1 MEKDML
7 PLSWKEMVSL
17 RLQCGADQKD
27 EVVSALWEDG
37 TQGITEVDLNAN
49 RVELRAFFEGPFEAA
64 AYGVYGARWEEEP
77 DVDWAAETRARWPGI
92 AVGERIWVVPPWND
106 DVTPEG
112 RVRLVINPGV
122 GFGTG
127 ADLTTQLCLEALE
140 RELKPSDTVFDFGT
154 GSGILALAAHAL
166 GAKSVSAADIDLD
179 SVLAARD
186 DLPPAV
192 GLFVGSI
199 RSVREGSVDVLLA
212 NLNAETIANHA
223 AEMARVLRPG
233 GRVIISGVP
242 PRHGERVVKALT
254 ANGIPPRE
262 VHERDIW
269 LRIVC

>member
-1 MEKDML
+1 
-7 PLSWKEMVSL
+7 MVSL
-17 RLQCGADQKD
+17 RLECSVEQKD
-27 EVVSALWEDG
+27 ELIAALWEDE
-37 TQGITEVDLNAN
+37 TQGVTEIDLNAN
-49 RVELRAFFEGPFEAA
+49 RVELRAFFAEPFDAA
-64 AYGVYGARWEEEP
+64 AYAAYGPRWEEEP
-77 DVDWAAETRARWPGI
+77 DIDWAAETRARWPGF
-92 AVGERIWVVPPWND
+92 AVGERFWVVPPWND
-106 DVTPEG
+106 EPTPEG

-127 ADLTTQLCLEALE
+127 ADLTTQLCLQALE
-140 RELKPSDTVFDFGT
+140 RELKPEDVVFDFGT
-154 GSGILALAAHAL
+154 GSGILALAANAL
-166 GAKSVSAADIDLD
+166 GAKAVSAADIDLD
-179 SVLAARD
+179 AVMAARE

-199 RSVREGSVDVLLA
+199 RSVKDASVDVLLA

-223 AEMARVLRPG
+223 AEMRRVLRPG

-262 VHERDIW
+262 VYEEDIW

>member
-1 MEKDML
+1 
-7 PLSWKEMVSL
+7 MVSL
-17 RLQCGADQKD
+17 RLECDAEQKD
-27 EVVSALWEDG
+27 ELIAALWENETLG
-37 TQGITEVDLNAN
+37 VTEVDLNAN
-49 RVELRAFFEGPFEAA
+49 RVGLTAFFDAPFDAA
-64 AYGVYGARWEEEP
+64 AYAAYGARWEEEP
-77 DVDWAAETRARWPGI
+77 EVDWAAETRARWPGF
-92 AVGERIWVVPPWND
+92 AVGERFWVAPPWNEEP
-106 DVTPEG
+106 TPEG

-140 RELKPSDTVFDFGT
+140 RELRTADTVFDFGT
-154 GSGILALAAHAL
+154 GSGILALAAQAL
-166 GAKSVSAADIDLD
+166 GARAVLAADIDLD
-179 SVLAARD
+179 AVLAARE
-186 DLPPAV
+186 DLPAAV

-199 RSVREGSVDVLLA
+199 RSVRDASVDVLLA

-223 AEMARVLRPG
+223 AEMRRVLRPG

-262 VHERDIW
+262 VHEQDIW

>member
-1 MEKDML
+1 
-7 PLSWKEMVSL
+7 MVSL
-17 RLQCGADQKD
+17 RLECDAEQKD
-27 EVVSALWEDG
+27 ELIAGLWEDG
-37 TQGITEVDLNAN
+37 TLGITEVDLMAN
-49 RVELRAFFEGPFEAA
+49 RVGLTAFFDAQFDAA
-64 AYGVYGARWEEEP
+64 AYAAFGARWEEEP
-77 DVDWAAETRARWPGI
+77 EVDWAAETKARWPGI
-92 AVGERIWVVPPWND
+92 AVGTRFWVAPPWND
-106 DVTPEG
+106 EPTPEG

-140 RELKPSDTVFDFGT
+140 RELKAEDIVFDFGT

-166 GAKSVSAADIDLD
+166 GARAVSAADIDVD
-179 SVLAARD
+179 AVEAARE
-186 DLPPAV
+186 DLPEAV

-199 RSVREGSVDVLLA
+199 RSLRDQSVDVLLA

-223 AEMARVLRPG
+223 TDMARVLKPG

-262 VHERDIW
+262 VHEQDIW

>member
-1 MEKDML
+1 
-7 PLSWKEMVSL
+7 MVSL
-17 RLQCGADQKD
+17 RLQCGTDQKD
-27 EVVSALWEDG
+27 ELAAALWEDG

-49 RVELRAFFEGPFEAA
+49 RVELRAFFESSFEAA
-64 AYGVYGARWEEEP
+64 AYAAYGAQWEEEP
-77 DVDWAAETRARWPGI
+77 DIDWAAKTREAWPGRC
-92 AVGERIWVVPPWND
+92 VGERFWVVPPWNED
-106 DVTPEG
+106 ATPSG

-140 RELKPSDTVFDFGT
+140 RELRVSDVVFDFGT

-166 GAKSVSAADIDLD
+166 GARAVCAADIDLD
-179 SVLAARD
+179 SVLAARE
-186 DLPPAV
+186 DLPSEV

-199 RSVREGSVDVLLA
+199 RSIRDGSVDLLLA

-223 AEMARVLRPG
+223 AEMRRVLRPG

-262 VHERDIW
+262 VHEQDIW

>member
-1 MEKDML
+1 
-7 PLSWKEMVSL
+7 MVSL
-17 RLQCGADQKD
+17 RLECTVEQKD
-27 EVVSALWEDG
+27 ELIAALWEDE
-37 TQGITEVDLNAN
+37 TQGVTEIDLNAN
-49 RVELRAFFEGPFEAA
+49 RVELRAFFAEPFDAA
-64 AYGVYGARWEEEP
+64 AYAAFGPRWEEEP
-77 DVDWAAETRARWPGI
+77 DVDWAAETRARWPGF
-92 AVGERIWVVPPWND
+92 AVGERFWVVPPWND
-106 DVTPEG
+106 EPTPEG

-127 ADLTTQLCLEALE
+127 ADLTTQLCLQALE
-140 RELKPSDTVFDFGT
+140 RELKPTDVVFDFGT
-154 GSGILALAAHAL
+154 GSGILALAANAL
-166 GAKSVSAADIDLD
+166 GAKAVSAADIDLD
-179 SVLAARD
+179 AVMAARE

-199 RSVREGSVDVLLA
+199 RSVKDASVDVLLA

-223 AEMARVLRPG
+223 AEMRRVLRPG

-262 VHERDIW
+262 VYEEDIW

>member
-1 MEKDML
+1 
-7 PLSWKEMVSL
+7 MVSL
-17 RLQCGADQKD
+17 RLECSVEQKD
-27 EVVSALWEDG
+27 ELIAALWEEG

-49 RVELRAFFEGPFEAA
+49 RVELRAFYEAPFEAGAFA
-64 AYGVYGARWEEEP
+64 AFGARWEEEP
-77 DVDWAAETRARWPGI
+77 DVDWAAETRARWPGFT
-92 AVGERIWVVPPWND
+92 VGQRFWVVPPWNED
-106 DVTPEG
+106 PTPEG

-140 RELKPSDTVFDFGT
+140 RELKASDVVFDFGT

-166 GAKSVSAADIDLD
+166 GARAVCAADIDLD
-179 SVLAARD
+179 AVMAARE
-186 DLPPAV
+186 DLPAAV

-199 RSVREGSVDVLLA
+199 RSVRDGSVDVLLA

-223 AEMARVLRPG
+223 AEMRRVLRPG

-254 ANGIPPRE
+254 ANGMAPRE
-262 VHERDIW
+262 VHEEDIW

>member
-1 MEKDML
+1 
-7 PLSWKEMVSL
+7 MVSL
-17 RLQCGADQKD
+17 RLECGVEQKD
-27 EVVSALWEDG
+27 DVIAALWEDG
-37 TQGITEVDLNAN
+37 TQGVTEVDLNAN
-49 RVELRAFFEGPFEAA
+49 RTELRAFFSEPFDASAYA
-64 AYGVYGARWEEEP
+64 AYNPRWEDEP
-77 DVDWAAETRARWPGI
+77 DVDWAAETRAAWPAREIGNRWF
-92 AVGERIWVVPPWND
+92 VVPPWNED
-106 DVTPEG
+106 PTPEQ

-140 RELKPSDTVFDFGT
+140 KELRPEDTVFDFGT

-166 GAKSVSAADIDLD
+166 GAKAVNAADIDLD
-179 SVLAARD
+179 AVLAARE
-186 DLPPAV
+186 DLPESV

-199 RSVREGSVDVLLA
+199 RSIRDGSVDVILA

-223 AEMARVLRPG
+223 AEMRRILRPG

-254 ANGIPPRE
+254 ANQLPPRE
-262 VHERDIW
+262 VHEQDIW

>member
-1 MEKDML
+1 
-7 PLSWKEMVSL
+7 MVSL
-17 RLQCGADQKD
+17 RLECGAEQKD
-27 EVVSALWEDG
+27 DVIAALWEEG

-49 RVELRAFFEGPFEAA
+49 RTELRAFFSKAFDAA
-64 AYGVYGARWEEEP
+64 AFASYNPRWEEEP
-77 DVDWAAETRARWPGI
+77 DIDWAAESRAAWPGR
-92 AVGERIWVVPPWND
+92 AVGQRCFVVPPWNEEP
-106 DVTPEG
+106 TPEG

-140 RELKPSDTVFDFGT
+140 RELRPEDTVFDFGT
-154 GSGILALAAHAL
+154 GSGILALAANAL
-166 GAKSVSAADIDLD
+166 GARAVAAADIDLD
-179 SVLAARD
+179 AVLAARE
-186 DLPPAV
+186 DLPPAI

-199 RSVREGSVDVLLA
+199 RSIRDASIDLLLA

-223 AEMARVLRPG
+223 AEMRRVLRPG

-254 ANGIPPRE
+254 ANGLPPRE
-262 VHERDIW
+262 VYEEDIW